1 MNKISFQNQIDEII
15 KENFPHLKQLK
26 NLLQPTLIFNLG
38 EKIETENTKLNELN
52 FLGKIN
58 FSEIKEIWEE
68 KIPNGDLLFYLKK
81 SIDHYPI
88 TKNDYKVIFH
98 KNGNTES
105 SRIVEFN
112 IDISKSYTIPSYQE
126 NIILDSNIN
135 EQYREELEEIITETN
150 SQINNYEYDFA
161 HQIFGNPQAIQG
173 TVKFHW
179 ALNYLGFPLKSDY
192 SEFELNKIKQEE
204 ENLILLLQLNLSD
217 PKIEFEVFGD
227 SVLYFGIHKTDF
239 ENENFENIIL
249 EVQNT

>member
-1 MNKISFQNQIDEII
+1 MNNISFQNQIDEII

-98 KNGNTES
+98 KNANTES

-135 EQYREELEEIITETN
+135 EQY
-150 SQINNYEYDFA
+150 
-161 HQIFGNPQAIQG
+161 
-173 TVKFHW
+173 
-179 ALNYLGFPLKSDY
+179 
-192 SEFELNKIKQEE
+192 
-204 ENLILLLQLNLSD
+204 
-217 PKIEFEVFGD
+217 
-227 SVLYFGIHKTDF
+227 
-239 ENENFENIIL
+239 
-249 EVQNT
+249 